1 MQSTRLIA
9 LAGSTRGGSLNQQ
22 LVTEVARKVRGAG
35 IQLLKL
41 SDFPLP
47 LYDGDLEGSEG
58 IPPLARELAWHID
71 EADGLVIASPEYNAS
86 MSAVLKNTL
95 DWVSR
100 VGRVFQGKPV
110 MLVSASPGALGG
122 LQGLGHLRAVLTAL
136 GALVLPGQRALGRA
150 HEAFDSEGRLLDP
163 QLSAELEHLTAEWVK
178 MSERLARADA
188 VA

>member
-1 MQSTRLIA
+1 MQKTRLVA
-9 LAGSTRGGSLNQQ
+9 LAGSTRRGSLNQQ
-22 LVTEVARKVRGAG
+22 LLAEVAGRVRGAE

-58 IPPLARELAWHID
+58 IPQQARDLARLIEA
-71 EADGLVIASPEYNAS
+71 ADGVLIASPEYNAS

-136 GALVLPGQRALGRA
+136 GALVLPGQRAVGKA
-150 HEAFDSEGRLLDP
+150 HEVFDAAGRLQDP
-163 QLSAELEHLTAEWVK
+163 QLGVELERLTAEWVRV
-178 MSERLARADA
+178 SERLARAEV